1 MISFLSDS
9 YRKVKE
15 TQRKSEVW
23 IFISTC
29 SNFQE
34 TNEKNVACTVELRMC
49 EGGEKGE
56 EGGSLFFAT
65 VKMAAFFGGQ

>member
-15 TQRKSEVW
+15 TQRKYGYLSPP
-23 IFISTC
+23 
-29 SNFQE
+29 
-34 TNEKNVACTVELRMC
+34 VATFKRLMRRMLPVQSSC
-49 EGGEKGE
+49 GCVKGGEKGE